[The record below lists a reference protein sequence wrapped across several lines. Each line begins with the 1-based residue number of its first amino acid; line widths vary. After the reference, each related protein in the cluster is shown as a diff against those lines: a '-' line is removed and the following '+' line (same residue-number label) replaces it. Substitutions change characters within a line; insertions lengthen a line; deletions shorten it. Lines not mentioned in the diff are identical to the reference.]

1 MGVFYLTAL
10 QMALCLGPMAM
21 GIFITMKVFNIPD
34 ITTDGSYT
42 LGAVVTA
49 VLLSAN
55 VPLWVVLPVSMLC
68 GALAGTITGFIHTK
82 LGIDALLSGILVMTA
97 LYSVNLMILGRS
109 NIPLIGTASIFDLL
123 SLPFAVSINALLIAV
138 FFVLIL
144 LTLIIY
150 LLRTDFGIAMRA
162 TGNNPVMTK
171 AMGVNN
177 DRIKII
183 GLAMANGL
191 TATSGF
197 LVAQYQGFA
206 DINMGIG
213 IVITGLGSVLIAD
226 AIRLWT
232 GIRKIGRQ
240 IMLVLF
246 GCMIFQAVLAFTLS
260 VGVDPN
266 LLKMVTALFVL
277 TIVAIPKIS
286 KTFSKQ

>member
-55 VPLWVVLPVSMLC
+55 VPLWVVLPLSILC

-97 LYSVNLMILGRS
+97 LYSVNLIILGRS

-123 SLPFAVSINALLIAV
+123 SLPFAGSLNALLIAAL
-138 FFVLIL
+138 FVLIL
-144 LTLIIY
+144 LFLIIY

-277 TIVAIPKIS
+277 TIVTIPKLS

>member
-55 VPLWVVLPVSMLC
+55 VPLWVVLPLSILC
-68 GALAGTITGFIHTK
+68 GTLAGTITGFIHTK

-97 LYSVNLMILGRS
+97 LYSVNLIILGRS

-123 SLPFAVSINALLIAV
+123 SLPFAGSLNALLIAAL
-138 FFVLIL
+138 FVLIL
-144 LTLIIY
+144 LFFIIY

-162 TGNNPVMTK
+162 TGNNPVITK

-277 TIVAIPKIS
+277 TIVTIPKLS

>member
-1 MGVFYLTAL
+1 MSVFYLTAL

-42 LGAVVTA
+42 LGATVTA
-49 VLLSAN
+49 VLLTAN
-55 VPLWVVLPVSMLC
+55 MPLWIVLPVSILA
-68 GALAGTITGFIHTK
+68 GALAGTLTGFIHTK

-109 NIPLIGTASIFDLL
+109 NIPLIGTTSIFDQLP
-123 SLPFAVSINALLIAV
+123 LPFSADLKALLV
-138 FFVLIL
+138 SVLFVLIL
-144 LTLIIY
+144 LLLIIY

-162 TGNNPVMTK
+162 TGNNPVMTR

-240 IMLVLF
+240 IMLVLM
-246 GCMIFQAVLAFTLS
+246 GCIIFQSVLAFTLS
-260 VGVDPN
+260 VGIDPN

-277 TIVAIPKIS
+277 TIVAIPKLS
-286 KTFSKQ
+286 KSFSKH

>member
-55 VPLWVVLPVSMLC
+55 VPLWVVLPLSILC

-97 LYSVNLMILGRS
+97 LYSVNLIILGRS

-123 SLPFAVSINALLIAV
+123 SLPFAGSLNALLIAAL
-138 FFVLIL
+138 FVLIL
-144 LTLIIY
+144 LFLIIY

-277 TIVAIPKIS
+277 TIVAIPKLS